1 MHGGSNAAAVRLAWD
16 AVGVY
21 PPPPPNDPI
30 QLTDDVTKGDQDATL
45 GNIQPY
51 TLDTGAGHTVTCATS
66 GGSDG
71 DADLYLRFGAEAE
84 VNPNS
89 TINECGSFSW
99 TSNESC
105 TTGAAPSNDTLYA
118 AVHAYSSYTDLTIT
132 CTISDA
138 PICTLSGEGESC
150 RTGADC
156 CSGSCSGGK
165 PSRRVCLS

>member
-1 MHGGSNAAAVRLAWD
+1 M
-16 AVGVY
+16 Y

-105 TTGAAPSNDTLYA
+105 TTGAAPSAGLLYA
-118 AVHAYSSYTDLTIT
+118 TVHAFAAYTNLSIT
-132 CTISDA
+132 CTENDINT
-138 PICTLSGEGESC
+138 CTQYGYRCSENV
-150 RTGADC
+150 DC
-156 CSGSCSGGK
+156 CSRSCSKGK
-165 PSRRVCLS
+165 PSTRTCR